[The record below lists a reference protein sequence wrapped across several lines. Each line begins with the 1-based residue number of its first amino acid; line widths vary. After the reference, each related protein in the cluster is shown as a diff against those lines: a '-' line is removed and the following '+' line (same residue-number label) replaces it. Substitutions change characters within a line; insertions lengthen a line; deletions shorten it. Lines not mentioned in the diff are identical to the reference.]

1 MELPQSTLDKIMDL
15 ADGLYTDVIG
25 KAELI
30 ESDRDDV
37 MDRIQDIHYTCDL
50 HMDAIFE
57 AVKTAGDN
65 QLIDLIAL
73 SKEMVDELTELNDE
87 LDAMNDGDYYNL

>member
-25 KAELI
+25 KAGLI
-30 ESDRDDV
+30 ESSRDDV
-37 MDRIQDIHYTCDL
+37 MDRIQDIQDICDM

-57 AVKTAGDN
+57 AVKTSGDN
-65 QLIDLIAL
+65 QLIDLIAI
-73 SKEMVDELTELNDE
+73 SKEMVDELTELDDE